1 MDIFEVSTLKV
12 CVLLNHPQVQSAS
25 IEIALSFLASYGNLK
40 KIKVFQ
46 NNFDWRYREG
56 KSKHCFFGSAITWL
70 KIMQTLQVGGV
81 LESSGP
87 PLDDGHRYF

>member
-1 MDIFEVSTLKV
+1 MNNFGPS
-12 CVLLNHPQVQSAS
+12 C
-25 IEIALSFLASYGNLK
+25 GNLK
-40 KIKVFQ
+40 KIKFSQ
-46 NNFDWRYREG
+46 NNFDLRFREG

-87 PLDDGHRYF
+87 PLDDGHRDF